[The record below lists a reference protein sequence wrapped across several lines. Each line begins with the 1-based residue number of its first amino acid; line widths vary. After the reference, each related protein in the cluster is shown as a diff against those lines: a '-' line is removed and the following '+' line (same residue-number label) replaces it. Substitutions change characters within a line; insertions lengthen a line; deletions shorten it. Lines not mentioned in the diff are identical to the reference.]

1 MGDRG
6 PLGIVV
12 LVAAAALA
20 TVLGTV
26 RWLDTRGLRITET
39 SCAWDAERGGYVATL
54 TVENTDPLYK
64 LVQTNVQGRFRPTEG
79 REWPHRRIKTQYEAF
94 TQPVQLIVN
103 PHATATAGTV
113 FAIPG
118 VEAFQCR
125 ARVKIVGQERFAEPP
140 DPAVVGAVGESGQ
153 GQMPR
158 RLPGRR
164 RLGF

>member
-6 PLGIVV
+6 PIGVVV
-12 LVAAAALA
+12 LVATAALA

-39 SCAWDAERGGYVATL
+39 TCAWDAERGGYVATL
-54 TVENTDPLYK
+54 TVENRDALYK
-64 LVQTNVQGRFRPTEG
+64 LVQATVQGRFRPPEG
-79 REWPHRRIKTQYEAF
+79 RDWPHRRIKTQYEAF

-113 FAIPG
+113 FTIPG
-118 VEAFQCR
+118 VENFRCETR
-125 ARVKIVGQERFAEPP
+125 AKIVGQERFREPP
-140 DPAVVGAVGESGQ
+140 DQAVVDAVSQTGQ
-153 GQMPR
+153 GQAPR

-164 RLGF
+164 RMGF